1 MMECQVAVS
10 VADAQLLAEACDL
23 ALQSKVL
30 PETED
35 EYQKI
40 QTTKAFFEVAAVL
53 GAMQFDFPLDHSDNL
68 HEFLDRLGLGDY
80 VERVGRPAH
89 LAAE

>member
-1 MMECQVAVS
+1 
-10 VADAQLLAEACDL
+10 
-23 ALQSKVL
+23 
-30 PETED
+30 
-35 EYQKI
+35 
-40 QTTKAFFEVAAVL
+40 
-53 GAMQFDFPLDHSDNL
+53 MQFDFPLDHSDNL